1 MAHPFFDIFD
11 GLKKGSR
18 ALLDVVVCGSIAC
31 VGMYEYIMHSKA
43 FFQKESPCIVY
54 FLSVQHSATFA
65 KLFPQD
71 STVQGT
77 FQVHNRS
84 RRSLSF
90 CPGDVG

>member
-43 FFQKESPCIVY
+43 FFQKESPRIVY
-54 FLSVQHSATFA
+54 FLSVQHS
-65 KLFPQD
+65 
-71 STVQGT
+71 VQ
-77 FQVHNRS
+77 
-84 RRSLSF
+84 LSQSCF
-90 CPGDVG
+90 HRIPRHVPSAQS